1 MNDAH
6 GFHHSDDEPRLL
18 PLRGGGEPTQL
29 RRLIDD
35 LVAEAAAERQ
45 ARALPSVPVEID
57 VAEGHAT
64 AIGTETLRAALLPLL
79 RAACQSAALAR
90 GAASARRRFSEV
102 VVTSVDTGTAIEIE
116 VADSATESADDFP
129 AMALALNKA
138 RAFADRCGGQVA
150 LTACPEG
157 GLAVTLRLPHRRARG
172 LAA

>member
-6 GFHHSDDEPRLL
+6 DSCRSDDEPRLL
-18 PLRGGGEPTQL
+18 PLRGGGAPTRL

-35 LVAEAAAERQ
+35 LVAEAATERR
-45 ARALPSVPVEID
+45 ARALPSVPIEID

-64 AIGTETLRAALLPLL
+64 ALDADSLRAAILPLL

-90 GAASARRRFSEV
+90 GAAPDRRRFSEV

-129 AMALALNKA
+129 AMALALTKA

-157 GLAVTLRLPHRRARG
+157 GLAVTLRIPHRRARG